1 MKNYFEIFTLPAN
14 FALDEIALEKKY
26 LEFQKTFHPDNS
38 SSGDALKAIEINEA
52 YKILADDFLRIC
64 YLLQLKGIDILNN
77 EKAVKVDFATLEEQL
92 ELQEKISEIENKEE
106 IEMLQKQ
113 LKLETKELIAIA
125 VKLFEA
131 SDLALCAQKLIKC
144 KYLKKSLEDLKI
156 KKKK

>member
-1 MKNYFEIFTLPAN
+1 MKNYFEIFTLPEN
-14 FALDEIALEKKY
+14 FTLDEILLEKKY
-26 LEFQKTFHPDNS
+26 LEFQKAFHPDNS

-64 YLLQLKGIDILNN
+64 HLLQLKGIDILND

-92 ELQEKISEIENKEE
+92 NLQEKISEIENKEE

-113 LKLETKELIAIA
+113 LKLEVKELISTAA
-125 VKLFEA
+125 KLLEA
-131 SDLALCAQKLIKC
+131 SDLELCAQKLIKC